1 MANVTENVNPEPQ
14 IEEATPEP
22 QISGTQAGQSLGQAG
37 ESAVTLEAVEKLIQK
52 EVQSIKDTRLGKHGT
67 RLDNLEDALSKYDSL
82 QAGGMSKEQAANEMS
97 GSRRLQD
104 LEAEIEALKTGKD
117 TTVVSA
123 GAGAPS
129 WADKQASI
137 LSGAGI
143 ETNDPRLTELLK
155 STKWESYDEYLSALS
170 DKTFDWKQADAK
182 KPQPSSST
190 VAQTVPGI
198 TIQEGAYDDFS
209 SNAIGDKVLDLAR
222 NYTKNKDE
230 ITALNAELAR
240 RDALKE

>member
-1 MANVTENVNPEPQ
+1 MAKDTDVVNLEPK
-14 IEEATPEP
+14 IEGETPEP
-22 QISGTQAGQSLGQAG
+22 TISGTPAGQPLDQAGD
-37 ESAVTLEAVEKLIQK
+37 SAVTLEAVEKLIQK

-82 QAGGMSKEQAANEMS
+82 QAGGMSKEQAASEMS

-117 TTVVSA
+117 MTVPSA
-123 GAGAPS
+123 GAGAQS

-155 STKWESYDEYLSALS
+155 STKWESYDDYLSALS

-190 VAQTVPGI
+190 VAQTVPSVVAVASDFDEF
-198 TIQEGAYDDFS
+198 TDDQ
-209 SNAIGDKVLDLAR
+209 IGDKLIALSRSPSINQAEMDILD
-222 NYTKNKDE
+222 
-230 ITALNAELAR
+230 AELTR
-240 RDALKE
+240 RDKLKE